1 MGGSFDF
8 VGDIIDTGGD
18 FVGDVFDTVGDIG
31 GDIID
36 VGGDILGD
44 IGDVV
49 GDLDFGD
56 ALQAFVLSGGNPYAA
71 AIAATGVDESLGFN
85 PGSFMSGDFSSFGD
99 FSSGFDPGSVGFDFS
114 APDLGEVGDFTDYLS
129 SAEDF
134 ANLPNLG
141 ESLGDIVDYTDL
153 VNQGGG
159 DFMDYLQTGADTAG
173 DFSDYLKTGADTAGD
188 FSDYLQT
195 SVDGGGGDLLETG
208 GESIYTDYPLDTTP
222 SPVLTGGESIYT
234 DYPLDTTPG
243 IGDTIQSGLDDAIK
257 MYKKYGKPAASIAKL
272 ITSYQAGK
280 LSKKQQEDLNRRIQA
295 ELDAQK
301 AKQAGFQRQ
310 IDTGQLAKLDIR
322 RGTTPT
328 VAGYNPVFARGGQVR
343 NKYNI
348 GGITELMAGL
358 SLPSIEEILG
368 TYEKYKDP
376 ISELLKYGTSYYA
389 GKLSKKQQEEFN
401 RKLQAQYEE
410 RKREQQEFQN
420 KIDRGELS
428 KLNITRGT
436 TPTVRMAMGGLTNV
450 GPRYNMGIMGLNR

>member
-1 MGGSFDF
+1 MGSIGDF
-8 VGDIIDTGGD
+8 AGDIIDTGGD

-71 AIAATGVDESLGFN
+71 AIAATDIDESLGFN
-85 PGSFMSGDFSSFGD
+85 PGSFMSGDLSSFGD
-99 FSSGFDPGSVGFDFS
+99 FSGFDPGSVGFDFS

-159 DFMDYLQTGADTAG
+159 DFMDYLQTGVEQGGDFTDYLSKLEDFNKLPDIVDETG
-173 DFSDYLKTGADTAGD
+173 DFSDYLSKLED
-188 FSDYLQT
+188 FNKLPD
-195 SVDGGGGDLLETG
+195 V
-208 GESIYTDYPLDTTP
+208 PK
-222 SPVLTGGESIYT
+222 
-234 DYPLDTTPG
+234 G
-243 IGDTIQSGLDDAIK
+243 IGDIVQGGLDDAIE

-420 KIDRGELS
+420 KIDRGELA

>member
-1 MGGSFDF
+1 MGSIGDF
-8 VGDIIDTGGD
+8 AGDIIDTGGD

-85 PGSFMSGDFSSFGD
+85 PGSFMSGDLSSFGD
-99 FSSGFDPGSVGFDFS
+99 FSSGFDPGSVGFDLS
-114 APDLGEVGDFTDYLS
+114 APDFSEVGDFTDYLS

-159 DFMDYLQTGADTAG
+159 DFMDYLQTGVEQGGDFTDYLSKLEDFNKLPDIVGETG
-173 DFSDYLKTGADTAGD
+173 DFSDYLSKLED
-188 FSDYLQT
+188 FNKLPD
-195 SVDGGGGDLLETG
+195 V
-208 GESIYTDYPLDTTP
+208 PK
-222 SPVLTGGESIYT
+222 
-234 DYPLDTTPG
+234 G
-243 IGDTIQSGLDDAIK
+243 IGDIVQGGLDDAIE
-257 MYKKYGKPAASIAKL
+257 MYKKYGKPAASIGKL

-301 AKQAGFQRQ
+301 AKQAGFQKQ
-310 IDTGQLAKLDIR
+310 IDTGQLSKLDIR

-328 VAGYNPVFARGGQVR
+328 VAGYNPVFAKGGQVR

-368 TYEKYKDP
+368 TYKKYKYP
-376 ISELLKYGTSYYA
+376 VSELLKYGTSYYA
-389 GKLSKKQQEEFN
+389 GKSSKKQQEELN
-401 RKLQAQYEE
+401 KKLQASFDEQK
-410 RKREQQEFQN
+410 RKQEEFQN
-420 KIDRGELS
+420 KIERGELA

>member
-1 MGGSFDF
+1 MGS
-8 VGDIIDTGGD
+8 VGDFFGDVIDTGGD
-18 FVGDVFDTVGDIG
+18 ILGGVGDV
-31 GDIID
+31 
-36 VGGDILGD
+36 
-44 IGDVV
+44 IGDVAGGIGDLV
-49 GDLDFGD
+49 GDLDLGD
-56 ALQAFVLSGGNPYAA
+56 AVQAFIMSGGNPYAA

-99 FSSGFDPGSVGFDFS
+99 FSGFDPGSVGFDLS
-114 APDLGEVGDFTDYLS
+114 APDLGGFDTSGLGDFSDYLS

-159 DFMDYLQTGADTAG
+159 DFMDYLQTGVEQGGDFTDYLSKLEDFNKLPDIVGETG
-173 DFSDYLKTGADTAGD
+173 DFSDYLSKLED
-188 FSDYLQT
+188 FNKLPD
-195 SVDGGGGDLLETG
+195 V
-208 GESIYTDYPLDTTP
+208 PK
-222 SPVLTGGESIYT
+222 
-234 DYPLDTTPG
+234 G
-243 IGDTIQSGLDDAIK
+243 IGDIVQGGLDDAIE

-450 GPRYNMGIMGLNR
+450 RPRYNMGIMGLNR

>member
-1 MGGSFDF
+1 MGSIGDF
-8 VGDIIDTGGD
+8 AGDIIDTGGD

-153 VNQGGG
+153 INQGGG
-159 DFMDYLQTGADTAG
+159 DFMDYLQTGVEQGGDFTDYLSKLEDFNKLPDIVGETG
-173 DFSDYLKTGADTAGD
+173 DFSDYLSKLED
-188 FSDYLQT
+188 FNKLPD
-195 SVDGGGGDLLETG
+195 V
-208 GESIYTDYPLDTTP
+208 PK
-222 SPVLTGGESIYT
+222 
-234 DYPLDTTPG
+234 G
-243 IGDTIQSGLDDAIK
+243 IGDIVQGGLDDAIE
-257 MYKKYGKPAASIAKL
+257 MYKKYGKPAASIGKL

-301 AKQAGFQRQ
+301 AKQAGFQKQ
-310 IDTGQLAKLDIR
+310 IDTGQLSKLDIR

-328 VAGYNPVFARGGQVR
+328 VAGYNPVFAKGGQVR

-368 TYEKYKDP
+368 TYKKYKDP
-376 ISELLKYGTSYYA
+376 VSELLKYGTSYYA
-389 GKLSKKQQEEFN
+389 GKSSKKQQEELN
-401 RKLQAQYEE
+401 KKLQASFDEQK
-410 RKREQQEFQN
+410 RKQEEFQN
-420 KIDRGELS
+420 KIERGELA

>member
-1 MGGSFDF
+1 MGGGFDF

-159 DFMDYLQTGADTAG
+159 DFMDYL
-173 DFSDYLKTGADTAGD
+173 KTGADTAGD

-195 SVDGGGGDLLETG
+195 GVEQGGDFTDYLSKLEDFNKLPDIVGETG
-208 GESIYTDYPLDTTP
+208 DFTDYLSTLEDFNKLPDVP
-222 SPVLTGGESIYT
+222 K
-234 DYPLDTTPG
+234 G
-243 IGDTIQSGLDDAIK
+243 IGDIVQGGLDDAIE

-389 GKLSKKQQEEFN
+389 GKLSKKQQEDLN
-401 RKLQAQYEE
+401 RRIQAQYDEQR
-410 RKREQQEFQN
+410 RKQEEFQN
-420 KIDRGELS
+420 KIDRGELA

-450 GPRYNMGIMGLNR
+450 RPRYNMGIMGLNR

>member
-1 MGGSFDF
+1 MGS
-8 VGDIIDTGGD
+8 VGDFFGDVIDT
-18 FVGDVFDTVGDIG
+18 
-31 GDIID
+31 
-36 VGGDILGD
+36 GGDILGD
-44 IGDVV
+44 VGDVIGDVAGGIGDLV
-49 GDLDFGD
+49 GDLDLGD
-56 ALQAFVLSGGNPYAA
+56 ALQAFVMSGGNPYAA

-99 FSSGFDPGSVGFDFS
+99 FSGFDPGSVGFDLS
-114 APDLGEVGDFTDYLS
+114 APDLGGFDTSGLGDFSDYLS

-141 ESLGDIVDYTDL
+141 KSLGDIVNYTDL

-159 DFMDYLQTGADTAG
+159 DFMDYLQTGVEQGGDFTDYLSKLEDFNKLPDIVGETG
-173 DFSDYLKTGADTAGD
+173 DFSDYLSKLED
-188 FSDYLQT
+188 FNKLPD
-195 SVDGGGGDLLETG
+195 V
-208 GESIYTDYPLDTTP
+208 PK
-222 SPVLTGGESIYT
+222 
-234 DYPLDTTPG
+234 G
-243 IGDTIQSGLDDAIK
+243 IGDIVQGGLDDAIE
-257 MYKKYGKPAASIAKL
+257 MYKKYGKPVASIAKL

-280 LSKKQQEDLNRRIQA
+280 LSKKQQEELNRKIQQQ
-295 ELDAQK
+295 LDEQK
-301 AKQAGFQRQ
+301 AKQAGFQSK

-389 GKLSKKQQEEFN
+389 GKLSKKQQEELN
-401 RKLQAQYEE
+401 RFKQAQYDEQR
-410 RKREQQEFQN
+410 RKQEEFQN
-420 KIDRGELS
+420 KIERGELA
-428 KLNITRGT
+428 KMDIRRGT

-450 GPRYNMGIMGLNR
+450 GPRYNMGIMGLKR

>member
-1 MGGSFDF
+1 MGSIGDF
-8 VGDIIDTGGD
+8 AGDIIDTGGD

-71 AIAATGVDESLGFN
+71 AIAATGIDESLGFN
-85 PGSFMSGDFSSFGD
+85 PGSFMSGDLSSFGD
-99 FSSGFDPGSVGFDFS
+99 FSSGFDPGSVGFDLS
-114 APDLGEVGDFTDYLS
+114 APDFSEVGDFSDYLS

-159 DFMDYLQTGADTAG
+159 DFMDYLQTGVEQGG
-173 DFSDYLKTGADTAGD
+173 DFTDYLSKLEDFNKLPDIVGETGD
-188 FSDYLQT
+188 FTDYLST
-195 SVDGGGGDLLETG
+195 LE
-208 GESIYTDYPLDTTP
+208 DFNKLPDVP
-222 SPVLTGGESIYT
+222 K
-234 DYPLDTTPG
+234 G
-243 IGDTIQSGLDDAIK
+243 IGDIVQGGLDDAIE

-450 GPRYNMGIMGLNR
+450 RPRYNMGIMGLNR

>member
-1 MGGSFDF
+1 MGSIGDF
-8 VGDIIDTGGD
+8 AGDIIDTGGD

-71 AIAATGVDESLGFN
+71 AIAATGIDESLGFN
-85 PGSFMSGDFSSFGD
+85 PGSFMSGDLSSFGD
-99 FSSGFDPGSVGFDFS
+99 FSGFDPGSVGFDFN

-134 ANLPNLG
+134 AKLPNLG

-159 DFMDYLQTGADTAG
+159 DFMDYL
-173 DFSDYLKTGADTAGD
+173 KTGADTAGD

-195 SVDGGGGDLLETG
+195 DVGGGGGDLLETSVDQAG
-208 GESIYTDYPLDTTP
+208 DFSDYLSKLEDFNKLPDVP
-222 SPVLTGGESIYT
+222 K
-234 DYPLDTTPG
+234 G
-243 IGDTIQSGLDDAIK
+243 IGDIVQGGLDDAIE

-295 ELDAQK
+295 ELDAQR
-301 AKQAGFQRQ
+301 AKQAGFQKQ
-310 IDTGQLAKLDIR
+310 IDTGQLSKLDIR

-328 VAGYNPVFARGGQVR
+328 VAGYNPVFAKGGQVR

-368 TYEKYKDP
+368 TYKKYKDP
-376 ISELLKYGTSYYA
+376 VSELLKYGTSYYA
-389 GKLSKKQQEEFN
+389 GKSSKKQQEELN
-401 RKLQAQYEE
+401 KKLQASFDEQK
-410 RKREQQEFQN
+410 RKQDEFQN
-420 KIDRGELS
+420 KIERGELA
-428 KLNITRGT
+428 KMDIRRGT

-450 GPRYNMGIMGLNR
+450 RPRYNMGIMGLNR

>member
-1 MGGSFDF
+1 MGS
-8 VGDIIDTGGD
+8 VGDFFGDVIDTGGD
-18 FVGDVFDTVGDIG
+18 ILGGVGDV
-31 GDIID
+31 
-36 VGGDILGD
+36 
-44 IGDVV
+44 IGDVAGGIGDLV
-49 GDLDFGD
+49 GDLDLGD
-56 ALQAFVLSGGNPYAA
+56 AVQAFIMSGGNPYAA

-99 FSSGFDPGSVGFDFS
+99 FSGFDPGSVGFDLS
-114 APDLGEVGDFTDYLS
+114 APDLGGFDTSGLGDFSDYLS

-141 ESLGDIVDYTDL
+141 ESLGDIVNYTDL

-159 DFMDYLQTGADTAG
+159 DFMDYLQTGVEQGGDFTDYLSKLEDFNKLPDIVGETG
-173 DFSDYLKTGADTAGD
+173 DFSDYLSKLED
-188 FSDYLQT
+188 FNKLPD
-195 SVDGGGGDLLETG
+195 V
-208 GESIYTDYPLDTTP
+208 PK
-222 SPVLTGGESIYT
+222 
-234 DYPLDTTPG
+234 G
-243 IGDTIQSGLDDAIK
+243 IGDIVQGGLDDAIE

-389 GKLSKKQQEEFN
+389 GRLSKKQQEEFN

-450 GPRYNMGIMGLNR
+450 RPRYNMGIMGLNR

>member
-1 MGGSFDF
+1 MGSIGDF
-8 VGDIIDTGGD
+8 AGDIIDTGGD

-85 PGSFMSGDFSSFGD
+85 PGSFMSGDLSSFGD
-99 FSSGFDPGSVGFDFS
+99 FSSGFDPGSVGFDLS
-114 APDLGEVGDFTDYLS
+114 APDFSEVGDFTDYLS

-153 VNQGGG
+153 VNQGG
-159 DFMDYLQTGADTAG
+159 
-173 DFSDYLKTGADTAGD
+173 
-188 FSDYLQT
+188 
-195 SVDGGGGDLLETG
+195 GGGGDLLETG

-234 DYPLDTTPG
+234 DYPLDTTPK
-243 IGDTIQSGLDDAIK
+243 IGDIVQGGLDDAIE

-301 AKQAGFQRQ
+301 AKQAGFQKQ

-328 VAGYNPVFARGGQVR
+328 VAGYNPVFAKGGQVR

-368 TYEKYKDP
+368 TYKKYKDP
-376 ISELLKYGTSYYA
+376 VSELLKYGTSYYA
-389 GKLSKKQQEEFN
+389 GKSSKKQQEELN
-401 RKLQAQYEE
+401 RKLQASFDEQK
-410 RKREQQEFQN
+410 RKQDEFQN
-420 KIDRGELS
+420 KIERGELA
-428 KLNITRGT
+428 KMDIRRGT

-450 GPRYNMGIMGLNR
+450 RPRYNMGIMGLNR

>member
-1 MGGSFDF
+1 MGSIGDF
-8 VGDIIDTGGD
+8 AGDIIDTGGD

-71 AIAATGVDESLGFN
+71 AIAATGIDESLGFN
-85 PGSFMSGDFSSFGD
+85 PGSFMSGDLSSFGD
-99 FSSGFDPGSVGFDFS
+99 FSSGFDPGSVGFDLS
-114 APDLGEVGDFTDYLS
+114 APDFSEVGDFSDYLS

-159 DFMDYLQTGADTAG
+159 DFMDYL
-173 DFSDYLKTGADTAGD
+173 KTGADTAGD

-195 SVDGGGGDLLETG
+195 GVEQGGDF
-208 GESIYTDYPLDTTP
+208 TDYLSTLEDFNKLPDVP
-222 SPVLTGGESIYT
+222 K
-234 DYPLDTTPG
+234 G
-243 IGDTIQSGLDDAIK
+243 IGDIVQGGLDDAIEI
-257 MYKKYGKPAASIAKL
+257 YKKYGKPAASIAKL

-389 GKLSKKQQEEFN
+389 GKLSKKQQEDLN
-401 RKLQAQYEE
+401 RRIQAQYDEQR
-410 RKREQQEFQN
+410 RKQEEFQN
-420 KIDRGELS
+420 KIDRGELA

>member
-1 MGGSFDF
+1 MGSIGDF
-8 VGDIIDTGGD
+8 AGDIIDTGGD

-99 FSSGFDPGSVGFDFS
+99 FSGFDPGSVGFDLS
-114 APDLGEVGDFTDYLS
+114 APDLGGFDTSGLGDFSDYLS

-141 ESLGDIVDYTDL
+141 DSLGDIVNYTDL

-159 DFMDYLQTGADTAG
+159 DFMDYLQTGVEQGGDFTDYLSKLEDFNKLPDIVGETG
-173 DFSDYLKTGADTAGD
+173 DFSDYLSKLED
-188 FSDYLQT
+188 FNKLPD
-195 SVDGGGGDLLETG
+195 V
-208 GESIYTDYPLDTTP
+208 PK
-222 SPVLTGGESIYT
+222 
-234 DYPLDTTPG
+234 G
-243 IGDTIQSGLDDAIK
+243 IGDIVQGGLDDAIE

-301 AKQAGFQRQ
+301 AKQAGFQKQ

-389 GKLSKKQQEEFN
+389 GKLSKKQPEEFN

-420 KIDRGELS
+420 KIDRGELA

-450 GPRYNMGIMGLNR
+450 RPRYNMGIMGLNR

>member
-1 MGGSFDF
+1 MGSIGDF
-8 VGDIIDTGGD
+8 FGDVIDT
-18 FVGDVFDTVGDIG
+18 
-31 GDIID
+31 
-36 VGGDILGD
+36 GGDILGD
-44 IGDVV
+44 VGDVIGDVAGGIGDLV
-49 GDLDFGD
+49 GDLDLGD
-56 ALQAFVLSGGNPYAA
+56 ALQAFIMSGGNPYAA

-99 FSSGFDPGSVGFDFS
+99 FSGFDPGSVGFDFGT
-114 APDLGEVGDFTDYLS
+114 PDFSGIDTSGLGDFSDYLS
-129 SAEDF
+129 SAGDF

-153 VNQGGG
+153 INQGGG
-159 DFMDYLQTGADTAG
+159 DFMDYLQTGVEQGG
-173 DFSDYLKTGADTAGD
+173 DFTDYLSKLED
-188 FSDYLQT
+188 FNKLPD
-195 SVDGGGGDLLETG
+195 V
-208 GESIYTDYPLDTTP
+208 PR
-222 SPVLTGGESIYT
+222 
-234 DYPLDTTPG
+234 G
-243 IGDTIQSGLDDAIK
+243 IGDIVQGGLDDAID

-272 ITSYQAGK
+272 ITSYEAGR
-280 LSKKQQEDLNRRIQA
+280 LSKKQQEELNRKIQQQ
-295 ELDAQK
+295 LDEQR
-301 AKQAGFQRQ
+301 AKQTGFQSK

-389 GKLSKKQQEEFN
+389 GKLSKKQQEELN
-401 RKLQAQYEE
+401 RFKQAQYDEQR
-410 RKREQQEFQN
+410 RKQEEFQN
-420 KIDRGELS
+420 KIERGELA
-428 KLNITRGT
+428 KLDIRRGT

-450 GPRYNMGIMGLNR
+450 GPRYNMGIMGLNK

>member
-99 FSSGFDPGSVGFDFS
+99 FSSGFDPGSVGFDLS
-114 APDLGEVGDFTDYLS
+114 APDFSEVGDFTDYLS

-159 DFMDYLQTGADTAG
+159 DFMDYLKTGVEQGGDFTDYLSKLEDFNKLPDIVGETG
-173 DFSDYLKTGADTAGD
+173 DFSDYLSKLED
-188 FSDYLQT
+188 FNKLPD
-195 SVDGGGGDLLETG
+195 V
-208 GESIYTDYPLDTTP
+208 PK
-222 SPVLTGGESIYT
+222 
-234 DYPLDTTPG
+234 G
-243 IGDTIQSGLDDAIK
+243 IGDIVQGGLDDAIE

-389 GKLSKKQQEEFN
+389 GKLSKKQQEELN
-401 RKLQAQYEE
+401 RFKQAQYDEQR
-410 RKREQQEFQN
+410 RKQEEFQN
-420 KIDRGELS
+420 KIERGELA
-428 KLNITRGT
+428 KMDIRRGT

>member
-1 MGGSFDF
+1 MGSIGDF
-8 VGDIIDTGGD
+8 AGDIIDTGGD

-36 VGGDILGD
+36 IGGDIL
-44 IGDVV
+44 

-71 AIAATGVDESLGFN
+71 AIAATDIDESLGFN
-85 PGSFMSGDFSSFGD
+85 PGSFMSGDLSSFGD
-99 FSSGFDPGSVGFDFS
+99 FSGFDPGSVGFDFS

-153 VNQGGG
+153 INQGGG
-159 DFMDYLQTGADTAG
+159 DFMDYLQTGVEQGGDFTDYLSKLEDFNKLPDIVGETG
-173 DFSDYLKTGADTAGD
+173 DFSDYLSKLED
-188 FSDYLQT
+188 FNKLPD
-195 SVDGGGGDLLETG
+195 V
-208 GESIYTDYPLDTTP
+208 PK
-222 SPVLTGGESIYT
+222 
-234 DYPLDTTPG
+234 G
-243 IGDTIQSGLDDAIK
+243 IGDIVQGGLDDAIE

-301 AKQAGFQRQ
+301 AKQTGFQSK
-310 IDTGQLAKLDIR
+310 IDTGQLGKLDIR

-358 SLPSIEEILG
+358 SLPSIDEILG

>member
-1 MGGSFDF
+1 MGSIGDF
-8 VGDIIDTGGD
+8 AGDIIDTGGD

-159 DFMDYLQTGADTAG
+159 DFMDYLQTGVEQGGDFTDYLSKLEDFNKLPDIVGETG
-173 DFSDYLKTGADTAGD
+173 DFSDYLSKLED
-188 FSDYLQT
+188 FNKLPD
-195 SVDGGGGDLLETG
+195 V
-208 GESIYTDYPLDTTP
+208 PK
-222 SPVLTGGESIYT
+222 
-234 DYPLDTTPG
+234 G
-243 IGDTIQSGLDDAIK
+243 IGDIVQGGLDDAIE

-450 GPRYNMGIMGLNR
+450 RPRYNMGIMGLNR

>member
-1 MGGSFDF
+1 MGGAFDF

-18 FVGDVFDTVGDIG
+18 ILGDVGDV
-31 GDIID
+31 
-36 VGGDILGD
+36 
-44 IGDVV
+44 IGDVAGGIGDLV
-49 GDLDFGD
+49 GDLDLGD
-56 ALQAFVLSGGNPYAA
+56 ALQAFVMSGGNPYAA

-99 FSSGFDPGSVGFDFS
+99 FSGFDPGSVGFDFGT
-114 APDLGEVGDFTDYLS
+114 PDFSGIDTSGLGDFSDYLS
-129 SAEDF
+129 SAGDF

-153 VNQGGG
+153 INQGGG
-159 DFMDYLQTGADTAG
+159 DFMDYLQTGVEQGGDFTDYLSKLEDFNKLPDVIGEAG
-173 DFSDYLKTGADTAGD
+173 DFTDYLSTLED
-188 FSDYLQT
+188 FNKLPD
-195 SVDGGGGDLLETG
+195 V
-208 GESIYTDYPLDTTP
+208 PR
-222 SPVLTGGESIYT
+222 
-234 DYPLDTTPG
+234 G
-243 IGDTIQSGLDDAIK
+243 IGDIVQGGLDDAID

-272 ITSYQAGK
+272 ITSYEAGR
-280 LSKKQQEDLNRRIQA
+280 LSKKQQEELNRKIQQQ
-295 ELDAQK
+295 LDEQR
-301 AKQAGFQRQ
+301 AKQTGFQSK

-376 ISELLKYGTSYYA
+376 LSELLKYGTSYYA
-389 GKLSKKQQEEFN
+389 GKLSKKQQEELN
-401 RKLQAQYEE
+401 RFKQAQYDEQR
-410 RKREQQEFQN
+410 RKQEEFQN
-420 KIDRGELS
+420 KIERGELA
-428 KLNITRGT
+428 KLDIRRGT

-450 GPRYNMGIMGLNR
+450 GPRYNMGIMGLNK

>member
-1 MGGSFDF
+1 MGSIGDF
-8 VGDIIDTGGD
+8 AGDIIDTGGD

-71 AIAATGVDESLGFN
+71 AIAATGIDESLGFN
-85 PGSFMSGDFSSFGD
+85 PGSFMSGDLSSFGD
-99 FSSGFDPGSVGFDFS
+99 FSSGFDPGSVGFDLS
-114 APDLGEVGDFTDYLS
+114 APDFSEVGDFSDYLS

-159 DFMDYLQTGADTAG
+159 DFMDYL
-173 DFSDYLKTGADTAGD
+173 KTGADTAGD

-195 SVDGGGGDLLETG
+195 GVEQGGDFTDYLSKLEDFNKLPDIVGETG
-208 GESIYTDYPLDTTP
+208 DFTDYLSTLEDFNKLPDVP
-222 SPVLTGGESIYT
+222 K
-234 DYPLDTTPG
+234 G
-243 IGDTIQSGLDDAIK
+243 IGDIVQGGLDDAID
-257 MYKKYGKPAASIAKL
+257 MYKKYGKPVASIAKL
-272 ITSYQAGK
+272 ITSYEAGK

-389 GKLSKKQQEEFN
+389 GKLSKKQQEDLN
-401 RKLQAQYEE
+401 RRIQAQYDEQR
-410 RKREQQEFQN
+410 RKQEEFQN
-420 KIDRGELS
+420 KIDRGELA

>member
-1 MGGSFDF
+1 MGGAFDF

-18 FVGDVFDTVGDIG
+18 ILGDVGDV
-31 GDIID
+31 
-36 VGGDILGD
+36 
-44 IGDVV
+44 IGDVAGGIGDLV
-49 GDLDFGD
+49 GDLDLGD
-56 ALQAFVLSGGNPYAA
+56 ALQAFVMSGGNPYAA

-99 FSSGFDPGSVGFDFS
+99 FSGFDPGSVGFDLS
-114 APDLGEVGDFTDYLS
+114 APDLGGFDTSGLGDFSDYLS

-153 VNQGGG
+153 INQGGG
-159 DFMDYLQTGADTAG
+159 DFMDYLQTGVEQGG
-173 DFSDYLKTGADTAGD
+173 DFSDYLSKLEDFNKLPDIVGETGD
-188 FSDYLQT
+188 FSDYL
-195 SVDGGGGDLLETG
+195 SKLE
-208 GESIYTDYPLDTTP
+208 DFNKLPDVP
-222 SPVLTGGESIYT
+222 K
-234 DYPLDTTPG
+234 G
-243 IGDTIQSGLDDAIK
+243 IGDIVQGGLDDAIE
-257 MYKKYGKPAASIAKL
+257 MYKKYGKPVASIAKL
-272 ITSYQAGK
+272 ITSYQAGQ
-280 LSKKQQEDLNRRIQA
+280 LSKKQQEELNRKIQQQ
-295 ELDAQK
+295 LDEQK
-301 AKQAGFQRQ
+301 AKQAGFQSK

-376 ISELLKYGTSYYA
+376 LSELLKYGTSYYA
-389 GKLSKKQQEEFN
+389 GKLSKKQQEELN
-401 RKLQAQYEE
+401 RFKQAQYDEQR
-410 RKREQQEFQN
+410 RKQEEFQN
-420 KIDRGELS
+420 KIERGELA
-428 KLNITRGT
+428 KMDIRRGT

-450 GPRYNMGIMGLNR
+450 RPRYNMGIMGLNK

>member
-1 MGGSFDF
+1 MGSIGDF
-8 VGDIIDTGGD
+8 FGDVIDTGGD
-18 FVGDVFDTVGDIG
+18 ILGGVGDV
-31 GDIID
+31 
-36 VGGDILGD
+36 
-44 IGDVV
+44 IGDVAGGIGDLV
-49 GDLDFGD
+49 GDLDLGD
-56 ALQAFVLSGGNPYAA
+56 ALQAFVMSGGNPYAA

-99 FSSGFDPGSVGFDFS
+99 FSGFDPGSVGFDFGT
-114 APDLGEVGDFTDYLS
+114 PDFSGIDTSGLGDFSDYLS
-129 SAEDF
+129 SAGDF

-153 VNQGGG
+153 INQGGG
-159 DFMDYLQTGADTAG
+159 DFMDYLQTGVEQGG
-173 DFSDYLKTGADTAGD
+173 DFTDYLSKLED
-188 FSDYLQT
+188 FNKLPD
-195 SVDGGGGDLLETG
+195 V
-208 GESIYTDYPLDTTP
+208 PR
-222 SPVLTGGESIYT
+222 
-234 DYPLDTTPG
+234 G
-243 IGDTIQSGLDDAIK
+243 IGDIVQGGLDDAID

-272 ITSYQAGK
+272 ITSYEAGR
-280 LSKKQQEDLNRRIQA
+280 LSKKQQEELNRKIQQQ
-295 ELDAQK
+295 LDEQR
-301 AKQAGFQRQ
+301 AKQTGFQSK

-376 ISELLKYGTSYYA
+376 LSELLKYGTSYYA
-389 GKLSKKQQEEFN
+389 GKLSKKQQEELN
-401 RKLQAQYEE
+401 RFKQAQYDEQR
-410 RKREQQEFQN
+410 RKQEEFQN
-420 KIDRGELS
+420 KIERGELA
-428 KLNITRGT
+428 KLDIRRGE